1 MSFDDVSYVSM
12 ERTWTPAITGYRPK
26 GIRTKNAVPRRG
38 ERHSISVH
46 RLPALF
52 LILVDL
58 LLDRVQTQVDR
69 LFERLA
75 AALGQQLV
83 SRYVDLDDSHL
94 VALLVVLVDT
104 QRNLSPYFKADR
116 LYRT

>member
-38 ERHSISVH
+38 ERHSLSVH

-69 LFERLA
+69 LLERLA

-83 SRYVDLDDSHL
+83 SRYVDRSSFLTFPCAGKIPWKSL
-94 VALLVVLVDT
+94 WTNAL
-104 QRNLSPYFKADR
+104 
-116 LYRT
+116 